1 MKDCTGTLST
11 SGNAY
16 LYDFKTKSWVKLI
29 DAFTDSVVYS
39 NFIHNWDGD
48 LVIAKENSSN
58 VEFYKWDSDIHVV
71 SVNDVGVGVINFITK
86 DIDFGD
92 PNKTKKIYN
101 VYVTYKANKV
111 LQDTGTDDIPL
122 LYAKDGSTTFVNF
135 DTCVVDG
142 SSSTVQ
148 LAASATNW
156 QVATFGLNTIQSVQS
171 LKLKLDVATGTSLI
185 NINDIS
191 IEYRPISKRFS

>member
-1 MKDCTGTLST
+1 MKDCTGNVDT

-39 NFIHNWDGD
+39 NFVHNWDGD
-48 LVIAKENSSN
+48 LVISKENSSN
-58 VEFYKWDSDIHVV
+58 VEFYQWDSD
-71 SVNDVGVGVINFITK
+71 STTGVGAINFITK

-92 PNKTKKIYN
+92 PNKTKRIYN

-111 LQDTGTDDIPL
+111 LQEGGDDIPL
-122 LYAKDGSTTFVNF
+122 MYAKDGSTTFANF
-135 DTCVVDG
+135 DTCTVG
-142 SSSTVQ
+142 GTSSTSA
-148 LAASATNW
+148 LDASTSNW
-156 QVATFGLNTIQSVQS
+156 DVATFGLSTIQSVQS
-171 LKLKLDVATGTSLI
+171 LKLKLDVDTADSVI
-185 NINDIS
+185 SINDIS